1 MPSPSSPNSSSNL
14 HRLKQG
20 SCQPGPTPVPALGL
34 WQPGDR
40 AGWPPEG
47 VMQTRAGGLLF
58 LFFFF
63 FCFVLFVLFCLFC
76 SNAWLFISQAEA
88 NRRLLCEQFIS

>member
-1 MPSPSSPNSSSNL
+1 
-14 HRLKQG
+14 
-20 SCQPGPTPVPALGL
+20 
-34 WQPGDR
+34 
-40 AGWPPEG
+40 
-47 VMQTRAGGLLF
+47 MQTRAGGLLF